1 MEELR
6 QIALELLD
14 SYEYAEE
21 ANIAE
26 YCTHDFYGQIESLR
40 KECADLRKHIAS
52 IT

>member
-21 ANIAE
+21 SNIGE
-26 YCTHDFYGQIESLR
+26 YCTHDFRGQIERLC
-40 KECADLRKHIAS
+40 KECADLREHIVN